1 MRAFNRFFLLIVVLI
16 ISPLLFAK
24 IEISESVKD
33 FRYPRFS
40 KSGFIEWV
48 LRGQSGVYEDALISV
63 ELFNLRLY
71 SADASTEV
79 MCEVFSDSAL
89 LDTESGVSYS
99 DESILIKGDG
109 FEIKGADWLWDS
121 EARYVEVRS
130 DVQVEFDQ
138 NIGAIFSDTEYRSG
152 TRIRSDYLRLDLKGN
167 RYLFDFKERVSLFS
181 ESVTLDSNSL
191 YLESLNSSNN
201 EIDLS
206 EMGNFSGL
214 VLIQRYW

>member
-89 LDTESGVSYS
+89 LDTESGLSYS

-109 FEIKGADWLWDS
+109 FEIKGADWLWDLLATFRERLPGGNKYS
-121 EARYVEVRS
+121 HTPLMEPIEFISMDSQTQLKVE
-130 DVQVEFDQ
+130 
-138 NIGAIFSDTEYRSG
+138 
-152 TRIRSDYLRLDLKGN
+152 LL
-167 RYLFDFKERVSLFS
+167 LFICI
-181 ESVTLDSNSL
+181 VTQ
-191 YLESLNSSNN
+191 Y
-201 EIDLS
+201 
-206 EMGNFSGL
+206 
-214 VLIQRYW
+214 